1 VNSNTLQFTGG
12 PNNRRSI
19 WFNTPQDISA
29 FEATFTYRASSIAA
43 SASRQGIAFVMQNA
57 GTAALGTGSTGYQ
70 GVGTS
75 AAVTL
80 ETDTGPGRSYSGFY
94 TNGVIGGGSTVTT
107 PVNAFDLRDIDV
119 TVRYNGSILSVT
131 MVDGNN
137 TYGPQNYLVGNL
149 ASVLGGSTAY
159 IGFTGATFNTLGSG
173 GGATQFL
180 SDVTFTTIPRRD
192 CWVSAASPLSVGG
205 AKSLSTH
212 HRQRS
217 PRPRFHRPGPFNAR
231 HVRNCA
237 KFEPVP
243 ATSVPLGDNEEVALA
258 YRDVMRECTASCF
271 HSLHR
276 QGHRAHRYVADYP
289 EQFRRWCQ
297 TLLQHQR
304 LLHAR
309 SRTRRHLAREGCG
322 VARAQR

>member
-1 VNSNTLQFTGG
+1 MNTFRFALCGMAASLTMTAICSADISGFNGLSGWSYNTGDTATPPLIVNSNTLQFTGG

-180 SDVTFTTIPRRD
+180 SDVTFTTIPTPGTAGLLGLSCIAALRR
-192 CWVSAASPLSVGG
+192 
-205 AKSLSTH
+205 
-212 HRQRS
+212 
-217 PRPRFHRPGPFNAR
+217 
-231 HVRNCA
+231 
-237 KFEPVP
+237 
-243 ATSVPLGDNEEVALA
+243 
-258 YRDVMRECTASCF
+258 
-271 HSLHR
+271 
-276 QGHRAHRYVADYP
+276 
-289 EQFRRWCQ
+289 RR
-297 TLLQHQR
+297 
-304 LLHAR
+304 
-309 SRTRRHLAREGCG
+309 
-322 VARAQR
+322 